1 MANEITL
8 TGSGGDT
15 RAAEVYNRLLHEL
28 LLDPTSLRAVCTN
41 LGDIGGSG
49 SATLTTGTVDYDL
62 AMAAANTDEVTAAD
76 NTAVTVGSVSLTV
89 AHQIIS
95 FGMSDLHS
103 IVGAPGQLD
112 LQALAAK
119 MAQSYELRFTD
130 LVCEATDTITAN
142 VGTSTA
148 DMTVDDFFAATATLQ
163 QAVVPGPWY
172 AVLAPIQV
180 TDLRTSLRSEGG
192 SMQFMPS
199 TAEQLALKGPG
210 YQGNLLGVDIY
221 ASDSVSTSGGDR
233 VGAMFGQGC
242 VGYVEASARGAMP
255 GSIAASVPAGSPVYA
270 EFVRAGDPGISRIV
284 GHAFLAT
291 GLIENS
297 RGVNITTDA

>member
-8 TGSGGDT
+8 TGSGANT

-28 LLDPTSLRAVCTN
+28 LMDPTSLRAVATN

-49 SATLTTGTVDYDL
+49 SATLTTGTVDFDL
-62 AMAAANTDEVTAAD
+62 AMAPQSAGDETTAND

-112 LQALAAK
+112 LQGLAAK
-119 MAQSYELRFTD
+119 MAQAYELRFTD
-130 LVCEATDTITAN
+130 LVCAATDTITAN
-142 VGTSTA
+142 VGTSGA
-148 DMTVDDFFAATATLQ
+148 DMTVDDFYSATATLQ
-163 QAVVPGPWY
+163 QALVTGPWT
-172 AVLAPIQV
+172 AVLAPVQV

-192 SMQFMPS
+192 AMMFSPG
-199 TAEQLALKGPG
+199 TAQQLAIKGPG
-210 YQGNLLGVDIY
+210 YQGNLLGVDIFS
-221 ASDSVSTSGGDR
+221 SDSITSSGGNR
-233 VGAMFGQGC
+233 IGAMFGPGAVC
-242 VGYVEASARGAMP
+242 YVEASARAAMP
-255 GSIAASVPAGSPVYA
+255 GSIAAPSQSPVYA
-270 EFVRAGDPGISRIV
+270 EFVRAGDPGISRVV
-284 GHAFLAT
+284 GHAFCAV
-291 GLIENS
+291 GLLENA

>member
-8 TGSGGDT
+8 TGSGAHT
-15 RAAEVYNRLLHEL
+15 KSAEIYNRLLHEL
-28 LLDPTSLRAVCTN
+28 LMDPTSLRAVATN

-49 SATLTTGTVDYDL
+49 SATLTTGTVDFDL
-62 AMAAANTDEVTAAD
+62 AMAAANADEVTAAD

-119 MAQSYELRFTD
+119 MAQAYELRFTD
-130 LVCEATDTITAN
+130 LVCAATDTITAN
-142 VGTSTA
+142 VGTSGA
-148 DMTVDDFFAATATLQ
+148 DMTVDDFYAATATLQ
-163 QAVVPGPWY
+163 QALVGGPWT
-172 AVLAPIQV
+172 AVLAPVQV

-192 SMQFMPS
+192 AMQFMPG

-210 YQGNLLGVDIY
+210 YQGNLLGVDIFS
-221 ASDSVSTSGGDR
+221 SDSITTSGGNR
-233 VGAMFGQGC
+233 IGAMFGPGC
-242 VGYVEASARGAMP
+242 VAYVEASARAAMP
-255 GSIAASVPAGSPVYA
+255 GSIAAPSQSPVYA
-270 EFVRAGDPGISRIV
+270 EFVRAGDPGVSRVI
-284 GHAFLAT
+284 GHAFCSV
-291 GLIENS
+291 GLLENS

>member
-8 TGSGGDT
+8 TGSGADT
-15 RAAEVYNRLLHEL
+15 RSAEIYNKLLHEL
-28 LLDPTSLRAVCTN
+28 LMDPTSLRAVATN

-49 SATLTTGTVDYDL
+49 SATLTTGTVDFDL
-62 AMAAANTDEVTAAD
+62 AMAAANTDEVTVAD

-119 MAQSYELRFTD
+119 MAQAYELRFTD
-130 LVCEATDTITAN
+130 LVCAATDTITAN
-142 VGTSTA
+142 VGTSGA
-148 DMTVDDFFAATATLQ
+148 DMTVDDFYAATATLQ
-163 QAVVPGPWY
+163 QALVGGPWT
-172 AVLAPIQV
+172 AVLAPVQV

-192 SMQFMPS
+192 AMMFMPG
-199 TAEQLALKGPG
+199 TAEQLAIKGPG
-210 YQGNLLGVDIY
+210 YQGNLLGCDIFS
-221 ASDSVSTSGGDR
+221 SDSISTSGGNR
-233 VGAMFGQGC
+233 VGAMFGPGC
-242 VGYVEASARGAMP
+242 VAYVEASARAAMP
-255 GSIAASVPAGSPVYA
+255 GSIAAPSQSPVYA
-270 EFVRAGDPGISRIV
+270 EFVRAGDPGVSRVI
-284 GHAFLAT
+284 GHAFCAV
-291 GLIENS
+291 GLLENA

>member
-1 MANEITL
+1 M
-8 TGSGGDT
+8 
-15 RAAEVYNRLLHEL
+15 
-28 LLDPTSLRAVCTN
+28 DPTSLRAVATN

-49 SATLTTGTVDYDL
+49 SATLTTGTVDFDL
-62 AMAAANTDEVTAAD
+62 AMAAANADEVTAAD

-119 MAQSYELRFTD
+119 MAQAYELRFTD
-130 LVCEATDTITAN
+130 LVCAATDTITAN
-142 VGTSTA
+142 VGTSGA
-148 DMTVDDFFAATATLQ
+148 DMTVDDFYAATATLQ
-163 QAVVPGPWY
+163 QALVGGPWT
-172 AVLAPIQV
+172 AVLAPVQV

-192 SMQFMPS
+192 AMQFMPG

-210 YQGNLLGVDIY
+210 YQGNLLGVDIFS
-221 ASDSVSTSGGDR
+221 SDSITTSGGNR
-233 VGAMFGQGC
+233 IGAMFGPGC
-242 VGYVEASARGAMP
+242 VAYVEASARAAMP
-255 GSIAASVPAGSPVYA
+255 GSIAAPSQSPVYA
-270 EFVRAGDPGISRIV
+270 EFVRAGDPGVSRVI
-284 GHAFLAT
+284 GHAFCSV
-291 GLIENS
+291 GLLENS